1 MKNYSLKFY
10 HLRKNLHKI
19 ILVMKIITLLLTIGL
34 INVSAS
40 VYSQEAK
47 INLDLKNASL
57 EDVLWAIQ
65 EQTEFVFLYS
75 TDDVNRI
82 DNIDLTVKDATIEDV
97 LAECLSDSD
106 LRYRIKHKTVVIA
119 FQPAARKIKH
129 IFFPLEYPQPVITVT
144 GKVIDNEGVPLPG
157 VNIVIQGTTT
167 GTITGAQGEYSIDIP
182 GPETVLVFSYV
193 GYTRQTVRVGER
205 RVIDIT
211 LSPDI
216 AQLEDVVVVGYGT
229 MRRKDLTGSVVSVRA
244 EELIEKPV
252 TNFAQALQGRAAG
265 LTITNTH
272 GEPGADMIIRIRGGN
287 SLKNDNKP
295 LIVIDG
301 IPTDIDLSSIAPSDI
316 QSIDVLK
323 DASSTAIYGSRGAN
337 GVLMITTNRGRV
349 GKPVIN
355 FSTYM
360 GFDNLR
366 YKLPMLNGREYAEL
380 ANERYVLS
388 GFEPKYD
395 EVFLRDSTAGTDW
408 QDELFRS
415 APVSNYQL
423 SISGGNEDVRYFTS
437 FGFFDQNGIVINSY
451 FKRYTLRLNLDANLS
466 EKLKVMPSVDLG
478 RTNSNANSR
487 QASVVYNSLLADPLD
502 VVTEDG
508 EYYLDPITGEEIPGS
523 DTPLKRAMERI
534 NQRNINYANVSLPVY
549 YNIIPDLTLMVRFGV
564 NFGQTVRNAYTPLS
578 TVTNPSETRAAITN
592 DQGFKWV
599 NENTLNYTRQF
610 DRHSLN
616 LMAGMTF
623 EEFNSEYTITNASG
637 FENDNLTYHNLS
649 AATILLQ
656 PASGAIRTS
665 LVSGLFRV
673 NYVFNDKYLFT
684 ATGRRD
690 GSSKFGTD
698 HKWGFFPS
706 AAIAWRLVQEDFIR
720 NLNVFDN
727 LKVRMSYGV
736 TGNQNFPAYSALD
749 LRGNLMT
756 AFGNTLYPGTLPTT
770 MPNSSLSWET
780 TSQMDAGIDM
790 AFFRNR
796 LALVIDYYNKTT
808 DRLMLDKQIP
818 YYTGFTS
825 VIDNVGKLENKGVEL
840 TVDGRIFE
848 GDFQWTSTFNVSYN
862 KNKVLSLANNADM
875 MIGEFESSANYAGII
890 NNMIIVGEPLGT
902 FYGFKTDGV
911 YQWGEDFDAA
921 PRQPNGLQS
930 QPGDVR
936 YVDVSGPNGVRDS
949 LITDDDR
956 VILGSAL
963 PKWSAG
969 FSNTF
974 SYKNIDLTIFANA
987 FYGNKIFNM
996 SKFRLYSMTA
1006 DDWNSLAIVKDHW
1019 RAPELDGSG
1028 NPIPGTGNPSN
1039 TVPRL
1044 LKTYEDP
1051 YIHVHDRFI
1060 EDGSFIRIRNITFGY
1075 NVPDKWLSKLNI
1087 QQLRIYGDMQNYFT
1101 FTKYEGY
1108 DPEVSDFGDN
1118 NRGLG
1123 IDKYT
1128 FPMSKSWVLGLQL
1141 RF

>member
-10 HLRKNLHKI
+10 HLRKNLHKT

-129 IFFPLEYPQPVITVT
+129 IFFPLEYPQPMITVT

-265 LTITNTH
+265 LTIMNSH
-272 GEPGADMIIRIRGGN
+272 GEPGAEMIIRIRGGN

-301 IPTDIDLSSIAPSDI
+301 IPTDIDLSSISPSDI
-316 QSIDVLK
+316 QSIDILK

-337 GVLMITTNRGRV
+337 GVLMITTNRGTV

-360 GFDNLR
+360 GFDQLR
-366 YKLPMLNGREYAEL
+366 YKLPMLNGREYADL
-380 ANERYVLS
+380 VNERLELT
-388 GFEPKYD
+388 GLPPKYD

-408 QDELFRS
+408 QEHLFRT
-415 APVSNYQL
+415 APVNNYQL
-423 SISGGNEDVRYFTS
+423 SVSGGNQDVKYFTS
-437 FGFFDQNGIVINSY
+437 LGFFDQSGIIINSY
-451 FKRYTLRLNLDANLS
+451 FKRYTMRVNLDANIS
-466 EKLKVMPSVDLG
+466 DKLKVMPSVDLG

-487 QASVVYNSLLADPLD
+487 QASVVYNALLHNPLSL
-502 VVTEDG
+502 VNETG
-508 EYYLDPITGEEIPGS
+508 EYYLDPVTGEEIPD

-534 NQRNINYANVSLPVY
+534 NQRNVHYANISLPAY
-549 YNIIPDLTLMVRFGV
+549 YNIIPELTVMVRFGINFNQNV
-564 NFGQTVRNAYTPLS
+564 NNFYTPLS
-578 TVTNPSETRAAITN
+578 TVTNPSETRANITN
-592 DQGFKWV
+592 SQGFKWV
-599 NENTLNYTRQF
+599 NENTINYSKQF
-610 DRHSLN
+610 DLHSLN
-616 LMAGMTF
+616 VLAGMTF
-623 EEFNSEYTITNASG
+623 EEFQSEYTTVNTSG

-656 PASGAIRTS
+656 PSSGHIRTS

-673 NYVFNDKYLFT
+673 NYSYNDKYLFT
-684 ATGRRD
+684 ATGRGD
-690 GSSKFGTD
+690 GSSKFGVN

-706 AAIAWRLVQEDFIR
+706 AAVAWRLGQEDFIR
-720 NLNVFDN
+720 NMDVFDN
-727 LKVRMSYGV
+727 LKLRVSYGV
-736 TGNQNFPAYSALD
+736 TGNQNFPAYSSLD

-756 AFGNTLYPGTLPTT
+756 VFNNTLYAATLPTT
-770 MPNSSLSWET
+770 MPNASLSWET
-780 TSQMDAGIDM
+780 TSQLDAGVEM
-790 AFFRNR
+790 AFLRNR
-796 LALVIDYYNKTT
+796 LALVVDYYNKTT

-825 VIDNVGKLENKGVEL
+825 VIDNVGKLENKGVEV
-840 TVDGRIFE
+840 TVDGRILDGSFK
-848 GDFQWTSTFNVSYN
+848 WISSLNVSYN
-862 KNKVLSLANNADM
+862 KNKVLSLANNADR
-875 MIGEFESSANYAGII
+875 MIGEFEGSGNYAGII

-902 FYGFKTDGV
+902 FYGFKTNGV
-911 YQWGEDFDAA
+911 YQWEEDITSA
-921 PRQPNGLQS
+921 PKQPNGLDS

-936 YVDVSGPNGVRDS
+936 YVDVTGPDGVPDGV
-949 LITDDDR
+949 ITDDDR

-963 PKWSAG
+963 PKWSGG

-974 SYKNIDLTIFANA
+974 SFMNFDLTIFANA

-996 SKFRLYSMTA
+996 SKFRLFSLTT
-1006 DDWNSLAIVKDHW
+1006 DWNSLAYVKDRW

-1028 NPIPGTGNPSN
+1028 NPIQGTGNPSN
-1039 TVPRL
+1039 TIPRL
-1044 LKTYEDP
+1044 LKTNENP
-1051 YIHVHDRFI
+1051 YVHVHDRFI
-1060 EDGSFIRIRNITFGY
+1060 EDGSFLRIRNITLGY
-1075 NVPDKWLSKLNI
+1075 NVPDNWLTRLNI
-1087 QQLRIYGDMQNYFT
+1087 EQIRVYTDVQNYFT
-1101 FTKYEGY
+1101 FTKYQGY

-1123 IDKYT
+1123 IDKFT
-1128 FPMSKSWVLGLQL
+1128 FPMSKSWVFGLQF